1 MARYRRGH
9 PRHEDD
15 LAAAAV
21 SLVVGVGAALASY
34 YVVSLLL
41 SREEGP
47 QRALPGS
54 ATEAG
59 TLVPKSSNRTSAGG
73 REVGGARETGG
84 SGDGGSSGRAG

>member
-9 PRHEDD
+9 PRLEDD

-41 SREEGP
+41 SREEGT
-47 QRALPGS
+47 QRALPGA
-54 ATEAG
+54 ATAAG
-59 TLVPKSSNRTSAGG
+59 TLAQKASNRTSAGG
-73 REVGGARETGG
+73 RQVGGAGETG

>member
-1 MARYRRGH
+1 MARYRRGR
-9 PRHEDD
+9 PRLEDD

-41 SREEGP
+41 SREEGT
-47 QRALPGS
+47 QRALPGA
-54 ATEAG
+54 ATAAG
-59 TLVPKSSNRTSAGG
+59 TLAQKASNRTSAGG
-73 REVGGARETGG
+73 RQVGGARETGG

>member
-9 PRHEDD
+9 PRLEDD

-21 SLVVGVGAALASY
+21 SVVVGVGAALASY

-47 QRALPGS
+47 QRALTGS

-59 TLVPKSSNRTSAGG
+59 TKASNRASVGG
-73 REVGGARETGG
+73 RQVGGARETGG
-84 SGDGGSSGRAG
+84 SGDGGLSGRAG